1 MSKKEI
7 PSRWIYDYFNQFEIH
22 KHAIK
27 GTVYFGESEFQ
38 EIVVAETECFGRC
51 LILDNEFQS
60 AELDEYVYHESL
72 VQPALILHPEPTKVA
87 IIGGGEG
94 AALREVLRHQ
104 SVNKAIM
111 VDIDEKVVECSKK
124 YLPSFH
130 DGSYSDERTVLL
142 FEDGRKFLEEGDE
155 KFDVIIM
162 DITCPLEGGP
172 SYKLFTKEFYEV
184 VKKRLTPQGVF
195 AIQASTTSP
204 LALHTYSIL
213 NRTLK
218 EVFANVFPYAAHIPF
233 FAMLWG
239 FNLATDN
246 LDPFLLNRDEI
257 DKRIAQRVK
266 GDLRFYDGTTHQSIF
281 NLPKYV
287 RKELSM
293 QTHINFDNSP
303 LMEKFP
309 GRNE

>member
-1 MSKKEI
+1 MSKKDT

-27 GTVYFGESEFQ
+27 GTLYHGESEIQ
-38 EIVVAETECFGRC
+38 EIVVAESECYGRC

-72 VQPALILHPEPTKVA
+72 VQPALILHPAPEKIA

-94 AALREVLRHQ
+94 AALREVLRHR
-104 SVNKAIM
+104 SVKKAMM
-111 VDIDEKVVECSKK
+111 VDIDEKVVECSRE

-130 DGSYSDERTVLL
+130 AGAFSDERTVLL
-142 FEDGRKFLEEGDE
+142 FGDGRKFLAESDE
-155 KFDVIIM
+155 KFDAIII

-172 SYKLFTKEFYEV
+172 SYKLFTREFYEV
-184 VKKRLTPQGVF
+184 VKNRLTPQGVF

-204 LALHTYSIL
+204 IASYTYSVL

-218 EVFANVFPYAAHIPF
+218 EVFTNVFPYAAYVPF

-239 FNLATDN
+239 FSLATDN
-246 LDPFLLNRDEI
+246 LDPTLLSREEI
-257 DKRIAQRVK
+257 DRRINERVS
-266 GDLRFYDGTTHQSIF
+266 GDLGFYDGTTHQALF

-287 RKELSM
+287 RKSLSA
-293 QTHINFDNSP
+293 QTHVNLDDSP
-303 LMEKFP
+303 LMEQYP